1 MKDELAVVA
10 IEEFVGFKPKMYL
23 YLANDN
29 SEHKIAKCVN
39 RNVVATV
46 SHKEYKDVL
55 LNKKCLRHSMNRF
68 QSKDQK

>member
-10 IEEFVGFKPKMYL
+10 IEEFVGLKPKMYL

-29 SEHKIAKCVN
+29 SEHKIANCVN